1 MEYRK
6 SLQSKNPEI
15 DHQDYSNYNQKL
27 SISKSNYEDSSKQNN
42 SIMSVN
48 VQLILKQIF
57 EFYCQ
62 FGERLNTIYLKSH
75 KFFKFA
81 QDANIYDSNLTKI
94 KLELLYKAEI
104 GNNQLMDF
112 KSFLNSLIKI
122 ADAKYNSKKF
132 NPNETSR
139 SLINSGIF
147 YFIFY
152 LILL

>member
-1 MEYRK
+1 MDNRN
-6 SLQSKNPEI
+6 SLNNKQSGNNLVNNDEI
-15 DHQDYSNYNQKL
+15 LNRSNTHDTNKL
-27 SISKSNYEDSSKQNN
+27 NN
-42 SIMSVN
+42 SVMSVN

-62 FGERLNTIYLKSH
+62 YGERLNTIYLKSH

-81 QDANIYDSNLTKI
+81 QDANFFDNNLTKI

-122 ADAKYNSKKF
+122 ANTKYNPKKVNMNESSK
-132 NPNETSR
+132 P
-139 SLINSGIF
+139 LMQSGNKKIKK
-147 YFIFY
+147 
-152 LILL
+152 